1 MMNATKLAR
10 VVLLGMIIL
19 FAGCDNDNSE
29 PVNESEPFNKSEPI
43 NNNTAPIANAGPD
56 QATGVLAGDVVVLDG
71 GGSSDPDGDTLSY
84 LWSFVS
90 APPGSKAALD
100 NSTSETPTFPADLV
114 GTYVAQLVV
123 NDGDLDSIPDEVT
136 VVVVAPAPTV
146 TITTPEALSLAT
158 ANPVTVEGTVDDPL
172 ATITVD
178 GTATPNNNGSYS
190 EDVTLAEG
198 SNTVTVIAT
207 NGTGQGEDSVLVTL
221 KTQPGP
227 VMSIT
232 SHSNGFTEG
241 VVFDGC
247 PPSEPASISARVH
260 GTISTENGP
269 PTVNVN
275 GVAATVSE
283 LAANPLLVAYCNK
296 FPNASICNTLDNT
309 RYNYS
314 ADLDLSAGKQTITAT
329 ASDIAGGSTTIA
341 VNGVADYC
349 YIAEEGVPSSCP
361 SDGDDTAVRGGNQ
374 SKRCHTIDGCSAYI
388 FDNGPAV
395 ILDLRNNPMP
405 LALFNRVPI
414 EFGDGEVPPEEFFVH
429 GQDPARK
436 LGCNMHDVCYQT
448 CVPKDQRD
456 DAWEA
461 CDLLMLGIN
470 KDKCREAYPST
481 CPYTIEGLFGG
492 SIPDPLRCPKWLA
505 EKSRCF
511 VWAESYYSGLSL
523 EVTGG
528 NAFYERQG
536 QYCRQ

>member
-1 MMNATKLAR
+1 MNATKLAR
-10 VVLLGMIIL
+10 VVLLGMVVIL
-19 FAGCDNDNSE
+19 AACDNDKSESVNKPE
-29 PVNESEPFNKSEPI
+29 PVNDNS
-43 NNNTAPIANAGPD
+43 APIANAGPD
-56 QATGVLAGDVVVLDG
+56 QVTGVLAGDVVVLDG
-71 GGSSDPDGDTLSY
+71 GGSSDPDGDALSY

-90 APPGSKAALD
+90 TPSGSEAVFD
-100 NSTSETPTFPADLV
+100 ESTSEMPTFPADLV

-123 NDGDLDSIPDEVT
+123 NDGGLDSIPDEVT

-146 TITTPEALSLAT
+146 TITIPEPLSLAT

-178 GTATPNNNGSYS
+178 GTATSNNNGSYS
-190 EDVTLAEG
+190 EGVTLAEG

-207 NGTGQGEDSVLVTL
+207 NGTGQGEDSVIVTL

-232 SHSNGFTEG
+232 SHKNGFTAG
-241 VVFDGC
+241 LVFDGC
-247 PPSEPASISARVH
+247 PPSEPASIPARVH
-260 GTISTENGP
+260 GTITTQNGP
-269 PTVNVN
+269 PAVDVN

-314 ADLDLSAGKQTITAT
+314 ADLDMKAGEQTITAT
-329 ASDIAGGSTTIA
+329 ASDTAGGSTTVA
-341 VNGVADYC
+341 VNGVGDYC
-349 YIAEEGVPSSCP
+349 YIAEEGVASSCP
-361 SDGDDTAVRGGNQ
+361 SAGNDPAVRGGNQ
-374 SKRCHTIDGCSAYI
+374 SKRCHAIDGCSAYI

-405 LALFNRVPI
+405 LAEFNRVPI

-448 CVPKDQRD
+448 CVPADQRD
-456 DAWEA
+456 DSWAA
-461 CDLLMLGIN
+461 CDLLMLDIN
-470 KDKCREAYPST
+470 KNKCREAYPST
-481 CPYTIEGLFGG
+481 CPYTIEGLLGG
-492 SIPDPLRCPKWLA
+492 RIPDPLRCPLWLA

-511 VWAESYYSGLSL
+511 SWARGYYSGLSL

-528 NAFYERQG
+528 AAFDDRQG
-536 QYCRQ
+536 QYCQ

>member
-43 NNNTAPIANAGPD
+43 NDNTAPIANAGPD

-90 APPGSKAALD
+90 APPGSEAALD

-146 TITTPEALSLAT
+146 TITTPETLSLAT

-190 EDVTLAEG
+190 EDVTLEEG

-309 RYNYS
+309 LDNTRYNYS
-314 ADLDLSAGKQTITAT
+314 ADLDLSAGEQTITAT

-349 YIAEEGVPSSCP
+349 YIAEIEGVPSSCL
-361 SDGDDTAVRGGNQ
+361 SDGDDPAVRGGNQ
-374 SKRCHTIDGCSAYI
+374 SKRCHAIDGCSVPI
-388 FDNGPAV
+388 GD
-395 ILDLRNNPMP
+395 IDLRNNPMP
-405 LALFNRVPI
+405 YAQFNRVPV
-414 EFGDGEVPPEEFFVH
+414 EFGDGELPPEEFFVH

-436 LGCNMHDVCYQT
+436 LGCNVHDVCYQT
-448 CVPKDQRD
+448 CVPVDKHFDERK
-456 DAWEA
+456 A
-461 CDLLMLGIN
+461 CDVKMYDLN
-470 KDKCREAYPST
+470 KAKCREAYPSK
-481 CPYTIEGLFGG
+481 CPYTITGPFGG
-492 SIPDPLRCPKWLA
+492 SIPNPVTCPLWQS
-505 EKSRCF
+505 EKNRCF
-511 VWAESYYSGLSL
+511 SLASTYHTGLRVGAGSAY
-523 EVTGG
+523 E
-528 NAFYERQG
+528 ERQG
-536 QYCRQ
+536 QYCQ

>member
-19 FAGCDNDNSE
+19 FAGCDNDKSE
-29 PVNESEPFNKSEPI
+29 PVNKSEPI
-43 NNNTAPIANAGPD
+43 NNNSAPIANAGPD

-71 GGSSDPDGDTLSY
+71 GGSSDPDGDALSY

-90 APPGSKAALD
+90 APSGSEAVFD
-100 NSTSETPTFPADLV
+100 ESTSEMPTFPADLV

-123 NDGDLDSIPDEVT
+123 NDGGLDSIPDEVT

-146 TITTPEALSLAT
+146 NITTPEPLSLAT

-172 ATITVD
+172 ATITVH
-178 GTATPNNNGSYS
+178 GTDTPNNNGSYS

-232 SHSNGFTEG
+232 SHRNGFTEG

-247 PPSEPASISARVH
+247 PPSEPASIPARVH

-269 PTVNVN
+269 PTVAVN

-296 FPNASICNTLDNT
+296 FPNADICNTLNNT

-314 ADLDLSAGKQTITAT
+314 ADLDLSAGEQTITAT

-361 SDGDDTAVRGGNQ
+361 SAGNDPAVRGGNQ
-374 SKRCHTIDGCSAYI
+374 SKRCHAIDGCSAYI

-395 ILDLRNNPMP
+395 ILNLRNNPMP
-405 LALFNRVPI
+405 LAQFNRVRI
-414 EFGDGEVPPEEFFVH
+414 EFGDGELPPEEFFVH
-429 GQDPARK
+429 GLDPERT
-436 LGCNMHDVCYQT
+436 LGCNVHDVCYQT
-448 CVPKDQRD
+448 CVPADKHFDERKT
-456 DAWEA
+456 
-461 CDLLMLGIN
+461 CDVKMYDLN
-470 KDKCREAYPST
+470 KAKCREAYPST
-481 CPYTIEGLFGG
+481 CPYTID
-492 SIPDPLRCPKWLA
+492 IPLVGTVSDPVKCPLWLR

-511 VWAESYYSGLSL
+511 NWAADYHAGLR
-523 EVTGG
+523 VGAG
-528 NAFYERQG
+528 PAYKERQR
-536 QYCRQ
+536 QYCQ